1 MDRAKFYNE
10 LRKTLIKSFNQ
21 DQVKCM
27 ELILDKCLEHEITL
41 DRAAYCFGT
50 AWHETGQ
57 FRWLREI
64 WGPTAQQKKY
74 EPGTSLAK
82 QLGNTVKG
90 DGKKF
95 MGRGFVHI
103 TGRTNYADWSNRLG
117 VDLINKPE
125 LAEIPE
131 YAAEIL
137 VLGMKLGTFTG
148 KDLDDYI
155 DELDESDSE
164 ELREYKNARR
174 IVNGTDKADL
184 IAGYA
189 LKFEKAL
196 KAAKYDHK
204 AVKEDKTPFK
214 EAQKPAEKLEDKS
227 SVVVPE
233 KKETSQK
240 ASLWETLFNLFFLFM
255 TGTERKK

>member
-1 MDRAKFYNE
+1 MDRVKFYNE
-10 LRKTLIKSFNQ
+10 LRKTLTKSFNQ

-204 AVKEDKTPFK
+204 ATKEVKEPFK
-214 EAQKPAEKLEDKS
+214 EAQKPTESVSKEV

-233 KKETSQK
+233 KKETPVR
-240 ASLWETLFNLFFLFM
+240 ASLWDLIVKALITVM
-255 TGTERKK
+255 TGRFR